1 MTMNAYAPSAPGA
14 TRWLRLFVLTLFV
27 SLLSVQA
34 AQAGDGKERNTMTGN
49 WIAAVARP
57 APLTP
62 LQGLSTYSSDGTSL
76 GESNSTVI
84 RSLSHGS
91 WEKDGPRQ
99 FTRFTL
105 EFTFDAARN
114 FTGTTERTTRIQL
127 SEDGQTYA
135 SLSTSTR
142 RFDAAGNLV
151 STVVDPAG
159 IETGRRY

>member
-1 MTMNAYAPSAPGA
+1 
-14 TRWLRLFVLTLFV
+14 
-27 SLLSVQA
+27 
-34 AQAGDGKERNTMTGN
+34 MTGN
-49 WIAAVARP
+49 WMAAVARP

-62 LQGLSTYSSDGTSL
+62 LLGLATYTSDGTCL
-76 GESNSTVI
+76 EESNSTLI
-84 RSLSHGS
+84 RSLAHGS

-105 EFTFDAARN
+105 NFAFDAARN

-127 SEDGQTYA
+127 SEDGQTYT